1 MEELKVVQ
9 QAGVI
14 NTNLDSIEAEIKEQM
29 AEYKDYVVT
38 EDSVKTDKKVLA
50 DLRKLEKDL
59 NKARIATKKE
69 YMKAFDEFE
78 GRCKS
83 VIALVSEPINL
94 INSQIELFDE
104 EKKLEKVKHIKE
116 LYADNIKDL
125 EKFLPFEKVMKANP
139 KWTNAST
146 KDSDILFDLN
156 GMILKIKND
165 LTAIHA
171 LNSEIEQ
178 ECIDTYANFGNDLSM
193 AIQRNS
199 QYIADKHKIEQAQKE
214 AIEQATNDNRQAET
228 KVETKEPEVETKEV
242 TENVVEEVKTATEN
256 VSPLEGTNLDE
267 MVQKTK
273 TAKIIVSLED
283 LEQVK
288 QTLNFMGISFRVE
301 Q

>member
-1 MEELKVVQ
+1 MMEELKVVQ

-14 NTNLDSIEAEIKEQM
+14 STNLDAIEAEIKEQM

-59 NKARIATKKE
+59 NNARIATKKE

-94 INSQIELFDE
+94 INSQIKLFDE
-104 EKKLEKVKHIKE
+104 EKKLEKVEHIKE
-116 LYADNIKDL
+116 LYAENIG
-125 EKFLPFEKVMKANP
+125 EFERFLPFDKVMNP
-139 KWTNAST
+139 KWLNVST
-146 KDSDILFDLN
+146 KDQDVLFDLN
-156 GMILKIKND
+156 ASILKVKND
-165 LTAIHA
+165 LVAIHA

-199 QYIADKHKIEQAQKE
+199 QYIADKQKIEQAQKE
-214 AIEQATNDNRQAET
+214 AET
-228 KVETKEPEVETKEV
+228 KVETKETEVET
-242 TENVVEEVKTATEN
+242 TENVVEKVEAATEN
-256 VSPLEGTNLDE
+256 VSPLEGTNLDA
-267 MVQKTK
+267 MIQKTK
-273 TAKIIVSLED
+273 TAKIVVSLED
-283 LEQVK
+283 LEQVE
-288 QTLNFMGISFRVE
+288 QTLTFMGIVYQVE
-301 Q
+301 KE

>member
-14 NTNLDSIEAEIKEQM
+14 NTNLDAIEAEIKEQM

-116 LYADNIKDL
+116 LYAENIKDL
-125 EKFLPFEKVMKANP
+125 EKFLPFEKVMEANP

-146 KDSDILFDLN
+146 KDQDILFDLN
-156 GMILKIKND
+156 GMILKVKND

-199 QYIADKHKIEQAQKE
+199 QYIADKAKVVEQAKAE
-214 AIEQATNDNRQAET
+214 AIEQATSDNT
-228 KVETKEPEVETKEV
+228 EV

-256 VSPLEGTNLDE
+256 VSPLEGTNLDA

-273 TAKIIVSLED
+273 TAKIVVSLED